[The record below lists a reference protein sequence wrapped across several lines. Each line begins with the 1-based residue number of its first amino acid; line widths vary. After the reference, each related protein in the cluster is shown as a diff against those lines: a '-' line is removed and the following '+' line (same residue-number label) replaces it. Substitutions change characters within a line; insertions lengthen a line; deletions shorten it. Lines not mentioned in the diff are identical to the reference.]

1 MKTSPT
7 VYCPFCGTPLN
18 VLDTIPTVSAEGT
31 ANISVCK
38 CGVMDVIV
46 KHGKIT
52 AIRLRNPERQPDFR
66 ILNP

>member
-7 VYCPFCGTPLN
+7 IYCPFCGTPLN

-46 KHGKIT
+46 KHNKVV
-52 AIRLRNPERQPDFR
+52 AIRLHNPERQPDFR

>member
-18 VLDTIPTVSAEGT
+18 VLDTVPTVSAEGT

-46 KHGKIT
+46 KHNKVV
-52 AIRLRNPERQPDFR
+52 AIRLHNPELHPDYAYHSR
-66 ILNP
+66 

>member
-1 MKTSPT
+1 MNPT
-7 VYCPFCGTPLN
+7 LTVHCPFCGKPLK